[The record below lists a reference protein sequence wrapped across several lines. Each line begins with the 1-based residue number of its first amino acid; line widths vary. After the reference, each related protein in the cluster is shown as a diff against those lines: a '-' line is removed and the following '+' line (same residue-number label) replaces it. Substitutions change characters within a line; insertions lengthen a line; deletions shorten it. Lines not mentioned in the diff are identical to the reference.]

1 MHEKTET
8 TTETTSTN
16 SNLSRRRFMGAAAA
30 AAAFT
35 YVPKRVLGQPAVP
48 SANNK
53 LNIAAIGVGGM
64 GAGNIRKCAGENIV
78 ALCDVDFDRGGD
90 TLKTY
95 PKARRFKDFRVMLD
109 TMEKEIDAVIIAT
122 PDHTHAV
129 ATMDAMRRGKH
140 VYTQKPLTHSIW
152 EARQL
157 TEAARKYK
165 VATQMGNQGHSS
177 EGARL
182 TVEWIRAG
190 VIGEVREVHCWSD
203 RPLRG
208 TRFQGKLY
216 WPQGLSERP
225 QDGPPVPGTL
235 DWDLWLGPAPY
246 RDYHPAYV
254 PFDWRGWWDFGTGA
268 LGDMG
273 CHIIDHPYWALKLG
287 HPESVEASS
296 THVHSETAPL
306 ASRITYKFPAR
317 EGLPPVTMVWY
328 DGGICPPRPDELE
341 PEAKWQVDG
350 VLYVGD
356 RGKIMHA
363 SHGGPPSLIPVSRM
377 RGFQRPD
384 KTLPRVKGSH
394 EQNWIDACKGGEPA
408 CSNFDYAGPMTE
420 VVLLGNLAV
429 RSKGRLMWD
438 GPNMRVTNNDDAN
451 QYVQREY
458 RQGWTL

>member
-1 MHEKTET
+1 MI
-8 TTETTSTN
+8 
-16 SNLSRRRFMGAAAA
+16 
-30 AAAFT
+30 
-35 YVPKRVLGQPAVP
+35 GQ
-48 SANNK
+48 
-53 LNIAAIGVGGM
+53 
-64 GAGNIRKCAGENIV
+64 
-78 ALCDVDFDRGGD
+78 
-90 TLKTY
+90 
-95 PKARRFKDFRVMLD
+95 
-109 TMEKEIDAVIIAT
+109 
-122 PDHTHAV
+122 
-129 ATMDAMRRGKH
+129 
-140 VYTQKPLTHSIW
+140 
-152 EARQL
+152 
-157 TEAARKYK
+157 
-165 VATQMGNQGHSS
+165 
-177 EGARL
+177 
-182 TVEWIRAG
+182 
-190 VIGEVREVHCWSD
+190 VREVHCWSD

-208 TRFQGKLY
+208 TRFQGELY

-225 QDGPPVPGTL
+225 QDTPPVPGTL

-306 ASRITYKFPAR
+306 ASHITYKFPAR
-317 EGLPPVTMVWY
+317 EGLPPVTMFWY
-328 DGGICPPRPDELE
+328 DGGICPPRPEELE

-363 SHGGPPSLIPVSRM
+363 SHGGAPVLIPFSRM
-377 RGFQRPD
+377 RSFQRPD
-384 KTLPRVKGSH
+384 KTLARVKGSH
-394 EQNWIDACKGGEPA
+394 EQNWIDACKGGAPA

-438 GPNMRVTNNDDAN
+438 GPNMRVTNNDAAN

>member
-1 MHEKTET
+1 M
-8 TTETTSTN
+8 
-16 SNLSRRRFMGAAAA
+16 SRRRFLSHTTGAIALSGATTSRA
-30 AAAFT
+30 RA
-35 YVPKRVLGQPAVP
+35 Q
-48 SANNK
+48 SANDK
-53 LNIAAIGVGGM
+53 LDVAAIGVGGM
-64 GAGNIRKCAGENIV
+64 GSGNIQKCSGENIV
-78 ALCDVDFDRGGD
+78 ALCDVDFDRGAE

-109 TMEKEIDAVIIAT
+109 KMEKEIDAVIVAT

-157 TEAARKYK
+157 GEAARKYG

-208 TRFQGKLY
+208 TRFQNRLY

-225 QDGPPVPGTL
+225 KNSQPIPKNL

-246 RDYHPAYV
+246 RDYHQGYV
-254 PFDWRGWWDFGTGA
+254 PFNWRGWWDFGTGA

-287 HPESVEASS
+287 YPVSVEASS
-296 THVHSETAPL
+296 THINSETAPL
-306 ASRITYKFPAR
+306 ASLITYDFPAR
-317 EGLPPVTMVWY
+317 EQLPPVRMYWY
-328 DGGICPPRPDELE
+328 DGGIKPSRPEELAPQE
-341 PEAKWQVDG
+341 EWPVDG
-350 VLYVGD
+350 VLYVGE
-356 RGKIMHA
+356 RGKIMHK
-363 SHGGPPSLIPVSRM
+363 SHGGMPTLLPLSRM
-377 RGFQRPD
+377 DDFNRPD

-394 EQNWIDACKGGEPA
+394 EQNWVDACKGGNAA
-408 CSNFDYAGPMTE
+408 CSHFDYSGPLTE
-420 VVLLGNLAV
+420 VVLLGNLAI
-429 RSKGRLMWD
+429 RSEGQLLWD
-438 GPNMRVTNNDDAN
+438 GPNMRVTNNEDAN
-451 QYVQREY
+451 QFVQRQY
-458 RQGWTL
+458 RQGWKL

>member
-1 MHEKTET
+1 MNDVLLTQGT
-8 TTETTSTN
+8 MN
-16 SNLSRRRFMGAAAA
+16 RRDFINRA
-30 AAAFT
+30 T
-35 YVPKRVLGQPAVP
+35 VAVGLTAVAGSGLRAQ
-48 SANNK
+48 SANDK
-53 LNIAAIGVGGM
+53 LNIAAIGAGGM
-64 GAGNIRKCAGENIV
+64 GAGNTRKCAGENIV
-78 ALCDVDFDRGGD
+78 ALCDVDFKRAGE
-90 TLKTY
+90 TFEAF

-109 TMEKEIDAVIIAT
+109 KMDREIDAVIIAT

-157 TEAARKYK
+157 TEAARKYG

-208 TRFQGKLY
+208 TRFQGNMY

-225 QDGPPVPGTL
+225 QDKPPVPETL

-246 RDYHPAYV
+246 RDYHPDYV
-254 PFDWRGWWDFGTGA
+254 PFNWRGWWDFGTGA

-287 HPESVEASS
+287 YPESVEASS
-296 THVHSETAPL
+296 THIHTETAPL
-306 ASRITYKFPAR
+306 ASLVTYTFPAR
-317 EGLPPVTMVWY
+317 EGLPPVRMYWY
-328 DGGICPPRPDELE
+328 DGGIRPPRPAELE
-341 PEAKWQVDG
+341 PQAKWLVDG

-356 RGKIMHA
+356 RGKIMHL
-363 SHGGPPSLIPVSRM
+363 SHGGTPSLIPLSRM
-377 RGFQRPD
+377 RGFQKPD

-394 EQNWIDACKGGEPA
+394 EQNWIDACKGGAVA

-420 VVLLGNLAV
+420 VVLLGNLAL
-429 RSKGRLMWD
+429 RSEGLLMWD
-438 GPNMRVTNNDDAN
+438 GPNMRVTNNDAAN

>member
-1 MHEKTET
+1 MNDALPAQRTMT
-8 TTETTSTN
+8 
-16 SNLSRRRFMGAAAA
+16 RREFINRASVTAGITGVATVSGLRA
-30 AAAFT
+30 
-35 YVPKRVLGQPAVP
+35 Q

-64 GAGNIRKCAGENIV
+64 GAGNIRKCEGENIV
-78 ALCDVDFDRGGD
+78 ALCDVDFKRAGA
-90 TLKTY
+90 TFEKF

-109 TMEKEIDAVIIAT
+109 KMEKEIDAVIIAT

-157 TEAARKYK
+157 TEAARRYP

-208 TRFQGKLY
+208 TRFEGRMY
-216 WPQGLSERP
+216 WPQGVSERP
-225 QDGPPVPGTL
+225 QIQLPVPQTL

-246 RDYHPAYV
+246 REYHPDYV
-254 PFDWRGWWDFGTGA
+254 PFNWRGWWDFGTGA

-287 HPESVEASS
+287 YPDSVEASS
-296 THVHSETAPL
+296 THINTETAPL
-306 ASRITYKFPAR
+306 ASIVTYNFPAR
-317 EGLPPVTMVWY
+317 ENLPPVRLHWY
-328 DGGICPPRPDELE
+328 DGGIKPPRPEELE
-341 PEAKWQVDG
+341 SQAKWPVDG
-350 VLYVGD
+350 VLYIGD
-356 RGKIMHA
+356 RGKIMHV
-363 SHGGPPSLIPVSRM
+363 SHGGTPMLIPLSRM
-377 RGFQRPD
+377 RDFRKPE

-394 EQNWIDACKGGEPA
+394 EQNWINACKGGNPA
-408 CSNFDYAGPMTE
+408 CSNFDYSGPLTE
-420 VVLLGNLAV
+420 VVLLGNLAL
-429 RSKGRLMWD
+429 RTEGPLLWD
-438 GPNMRVTNNDDAN
+438 GTNMRVTNNEAAN

-458 RQGWTL
+458 RPGWTL